1 MRIAHNLMAM
11 NNSRMLGINDKK
23 KIGSAEKLSS
33 GYKINRAADDA
44 AGLAISEKMRRL
56 IRGLD
61 KGTEN
66 ARDGVSW
73 TQSGDGALNEVH
85 DILHRMTELTVKA
98 LNETNTA
105 DDRMAMEMEFEQLQS
120 ELDRIAD
127 TTTFNEIPIFS
138 KHEVPY
144 YQCEGAAKWNPQQM
158 HVVTAGEND
167 LNFEYRVKED
177 EPPKTVS
184 ITVPPGS
191 YTTQELV
198 DEIETLLSEKNTGDE
213 KLVFE
218 FTPEGYCNANLEGG
232 QVIDKLSGGLTY
244 LVYEMYKGG
253 SYGALI
259 GTTSFPSEYSK
270 LNVVTGQNNYME
282 FTIEDFEGNSTLKS
296 INIPQGRYNRSEL
309 IDLLNGQLQD
319 TTVRATAYGDGIKL
333 SSDDAMVTGFKGNM
347 FKIDGSGTIYNS
359 VFYDNVKYGS
369 VVQKAGY
376 FTGGQV
382 LPTDSR
388 DEEHRYYRIDSSN
401 NTLTLRLDGSGTD
414 VTITI
419 PEDDYTA
426 EQMAAK
432 LNDLF
437 AAQGVNATAT
447 KIPGYS
453 STYEGLQITSGTKG
467 LESKVEIDS
476 NSSAYKTL
484 FVTREYNSY
493 GGKATL
499 SNETTAN
506 KEATF
511 SGSKDLSGI
520 SATTPLSITAGV
532 NDSFELTLTSLKSD
546 GTEET
551 QTYTITMDATKTYDS
566 AQDVADELDRQLN
579 GDPALAG
586 YKGKVTVSL
595 VSNKIVLTGSTGE
608 NVNKIRVGASA
619 GKDVF
624 DSIFQGYTTTTSTP
638 DASGK
643 GEVVL
648 NTPYDGT
655 LDSGETNLTI
665 KVDGKEYTVDLSQT
679 NGDKDKIIEAINTQI
694 PGYTQTTDN
703 TFSTVTD
710 TGGVISHHFTEEK
723 AGTTSSPYW
732 GSSATGSAREEEGVV
747 GLLDSKPATLTLG
760 PTLQKSMVVTSSNNT
775 IYLQLN
781 GVPKTIT
788 LDNGTYDSTKLKN
801 ELQKK
806 IDNAFGTGMGGA
818 IVDVKNNKLVLTS
831 RLPEGEDGRLTNISC
846 NTNTSSFLRELNTTR
861 TAAVW
866 TSDNQLA
873 SSVTIDAT
881 NGEFT
886 FRYSEG
892 GNTQNVTLQLSPGS
906 YDRDS
911 LVAEINR
918 QLDKTSTGIEAS
930 LSDGKLVM
938 TSTAKGSDVKI
949 YYKTQ
954 TGGSSAEAI
963 FGPLEEQTAA
973 QVEVGLR
980 AQDSITIN
988 QGDTFTIHVNGVD
1001 QTVAMDA
1008 LTNADLATVVAKLNE
1023 KLAEAN
1029 AGVEVFTYDTNK
1041 LGYRTTA
1048 TGTSASLSV
1057 SYTGNVMKAI
1067 YGSTTREYAGV
1078 KASFDG
1084 DNKLKLTAVKGDGTT
1099 NNNST
1104 ITVPI
1109 SGGSAFQQAEVSK
1122 TPISTSY
1129 ADGYHSAKNSYIDGV
1144 SLSGD
1149 VTIDE
1154 WNNTLKFTF
1163 KDNGTDKAVS
1173 IEIPAQVPAKA
1184 YTYDELKTELQDR
1197 LDVAVG
1203 TGKIEVTVNA
1213 DGVRLEVANTGSN
1226 YQFSNF
1232 SGDFYDKVMCS
1243 CTEQSRDQNV
1253 SSKVGTQTTDGAY
1266 TVGRKSVRGGG
1277 IDIRED
1283 ISDELIL
1290 DLTYGGT
1297 VHEISVTLD
1306 PGKYTGDEL
1315 VDEIQEK
1322 INEQLKGMGLAEN
1335 LIEVGIG
1342 GINTGVHGAND
1353 QNALNFS
1360 LSKTVTSP
1368 AEGQFIIDGVRGNAA
1383 FEIFYQTDGIMQPA
1397 YIMGTKD
1404 VSNGV
1409 TVPAGETDLSLTV
1422 DGVAYTIDLEAKEY
1436 TTEEILD
1443 AMNEK
1448 LEAAGAP
1455 VSAELED
1462 NKIKL
1467 SHKKLGEHEI
1477 DDIHGGARENIFF
1490 QENGQKT
1497 PDAARYVK
1505 LSSEDGDSIG
1515 LKRHVLSSAFMG
1527 LNSCCISQIKNAE
1540 KALVR
1545 LEQASRIVSNIR
1557 SDFGST
1563 QNRLEHAINSNEN
1576 KAENLQNAESVI
1588 RDTDMAE
1595 EMLKYSNANIISQA
1609 AQSML
1614 AQANQ
1619 SQQGVLS
1626 LLS

>member
-1 MRIAHNLMAM
+1 MHRYVNR
-11 NNSRMLGINDKK
+11 RMLGSNDKK

-105 DDRMAMEMEFEQLQS
+105 DDRMAMELEFEQLQS

-158 HVVTAGEND
+158 HVVTAGQND

-198 DEIETLLSEKNTGDE
+198 DEIESLLSEKNTGDE

-259 GTTSFPSEYSK
+259 GTTSFPTEYSR
-270 LNVVTGQNNYME
+270 LNVVDGQNNYME
-282 FTIEDFEGNSTLKS
+282 FLIEDFNGNVTKME
-296 INIPQGRYNRSEL
+296 IDIPQGRYTRSEL
-309 IDLLNGQLQD
+309 IDLLNGELQG

-369 VVQKAGY
+369 VVQEAGT
-376 FTGGQV
+376 FTGGCV

-388 DEEHRYYRIDSSN
+388 DEEHKYYRIDSTN
-401 NTLTLRLDGSGTD
+401 NTLTLQLDGSGNN

-419 PEDDYTA
+419 PDGEYTA

-437 AAQGVNATAT
+437 AAQGVNATVT
-447 KIPGYS
+447 KIPAYS
-453 STYEGLQITSGTKG
+453 STYEGLQIASGTKG

-476 NSSAYKTL
+476 SSSAYKTL

-493 GGKATL
+493 
-499 SNETTAN
+499 SNN
-506 KEATF
+506 VDLKNEAKNNVE
-511 SGSKDLSGI
+511 GSFKGSRDLSSLSSQPLTI
-520 SATTPLSITAGV
+520 TTGV
-532 NDSFELTLTSLKSD
+532 NDSFKLTID
-546 GTEET
+546 ND
-551 QTYTITMDATKTYDS
+551 TYDITLSQGTYDS
-566 AQDVADELDRQLN
+566 VQDVVDEIDAQLN
-579 GDPALAG
+579 GNNARSG
-586 YKGKVTVSL
+586 YKGKVTVSQENNRILLKGADGAGVNTL
-595 VSNKIVLTGSTGE
+595 VAKAATGNDGF
-608 NVNKIRVGASA
+608 
-619 GKDVF
+619 DV
-624 DSIFQGYTTTTSTP
+624 IFQGYNTNTSYPTV
-638 DASGK
+638 SGT
-643 GEVVL
+643 GSVTL
-648 NTPYDGT
+648 NTPYDGNIAT
-655 LDSGETNLTI
+655 GEESMKIT
-665 KVDGKEYTVDLSQT
+665 VDGKEYEVTFPTGDVSQT
-679 NGDKDKIIEAINTQI
+679 EIINKIENTIQEE
-694 PGYTQTTDN
+694 TRTTDRIFANEWDAGDLNSSHFPASGSGN
-703 TFSTVTD
+703 TN
-710 TGGVISHHFTEEK
+710 
-723 AGTTSSPYW
+723 TTPWSL
-732 GSSATGSAREEEGVV
+732 SATGSADEKEGVV
-747 GLLDSKPATLTLG
+747 DLVDNTPAKLTLG
-760 PTLQKSMVVTSSNNT
+760 PSLQNRMTVTSANNT
-775 IYLQLN
+775 ITLRLKN
-781 GVPKTIT
+781 TTKTLT
-788 LDNGTYDSTKLKN
+788 LDNGTYTKESLKD

-806 IDNAFGTGMGGA
+806 VNEAFGTGKGGA
-818 IVDVKNNKLVLTS
+818 IVSLDGNKLVITS
-831 RLPEGEDGRLTNISC
+831 RMDDGEDGRNTYISC
-846 NTNTSSFLRELNTTR
+846 STENSSFLAELNTTR
-861 TAAVW
+861 TPAVC
-866 TSDNQLA
+866 TSNKALA
-873 SSVTIDAT
+873 SSITIDST
-881 NGEFT
+881 NQEFSFT
-886 FRYSEG
+886 YKANG
-892 GNTQNVTLQLSPGS
+892 TTQTVNLTLAPGT
-906 YDRDS
+906 YTRDS
-911 LVAEINR
+911 LIQEMNR
-918 QLDKTSTGIEAS
+918 QLGGTGVTAS
-930 LSDGKLVM
+930 KDSSGRLVL
-938 TSTAKGSDVKI
+938 TSTAVGNGTVI
-949 YYKTQ
+949 EYHTQ
-954 TGGSSAEAI
+954 TCGTAAEAL
-963 FGPLEEQTAA
+963 FGALTNPQPAEIIVNLST
-973 QVEVGLR
+973 
-980 AQDSITIN
+980 QDSITIEA
-988 QGDTFTIHVNGVD
+988 GVSDEFSIGVD
-1001 QTVAMDA
+1001 GVKQTVTLDA
-1008 LTNADLATVVAKLNE
+1008 GNYDRDSFVSMLNSKLS
-1023 KLAEAN
+1023 AY
-1029 AGVEVFTYDTNK
+1029 GVEAFKSGNK
-1041 LGYRTTA
+1041 LGYRTTDVGPDA
-1048 TGTSASLSV
+1048 ELSMSYGGGGTS
-1057 SYTGNVMKAI
+1057 MKAI
-1067 YGSTTREYAGV
+1067 YGSLTTTTSGV
-1078 KASFDG
+1078 TASFVD
-1084 DNKLKLTAVKGDGTT
+1084 DKLVLGTT
-1099 NNNST
+1099 QSGST
-1104 ITVPI
+1104 IKVE
-1109 SGGSAFQQAEVSK
+1109 SSNGKGGAFQQPAISY
-1122 TPISTSY
+1122 TPISTT
-1129 ADGYHSAKNSYIDGV
+1129 ATEGYHSAKHSYIDGV

-1154 WNNTLKFTF
+1154 WNNTLNFTF

-1173 IEIPAQVPAKA
+1173 IEIPPQDPAKA

-1197 LDVAVG
+1197 LDAAVG
-1203 TGKIEVTVNA
+1203 ADKIKVTVDAN
-1213 DGVRLEVANTGSN
+1213 GVRLEATQTGSN

-1243 CTEQSRDQNV
+1243 CTEQSSEQSV
-1253 SSKVGTQTTDGAY
+1253 SAKVGTQTTDGAY

-1277 IDIRED
+1277 IDIRKD

-1297 VHEISVTLD
+1297 VHTISVTLD

-1322 INEQLKGMGLAEN
+1322 INEQLQDMGLAEN

-1353 QNALNFS
+1353 NNALNFS
-1360 LSKTVTSP
+1360 LSRTVTSP

-1383 FEIFYQTDGIMQPA
+1383 FEIFYQTDGVMQPA

-1404 VSNGV
+1404 VRNGV
-1409 TVPAGETDLSLTV
+1409 TVPENETDLSLTV
-1422 DGVAYTIDLEAKEY
+1422 DGVTYTIDFEARDY
-1436 TTEEILD
+1436 TQEEILE
-1443 AMNEK
+1443 AMKEK
-1448 LEAAGAP
+1448 LDAAGAP
-1455 VSAELED
+1455 VIAELEN

-1490 QENGQKT
+1490 QENGQKN

-1505 LSSEDGDSIG
+1505 LSSEDGDDIG
-1515 LKRHVLSSAFMG
+1515 LNAHVLSSASLG
-1527 LNSCCISQIKNAE
+1527 INSCCISQIKNAE

-1545 LEQASRIVSNIR
+1545 LEKATEMISAIR

-1563 QNRLEHAINSNEN
+1563 QNRLEHAINNNEN
-1576 KAENLQNAESVI
+1576 KQENLQNAESVI

-1619 SQQGVLS
+1619 TQQGVLS
-1626 LLS
+1626 LLN